1 MTEKETKS
9 TANKKAVFSKEQLI
23 MSNSFAQ
30 YRDLLT
36 VIIQD
41 NEKISKD
48 EAKKRIETFLKRRV
62 K

>member
-1 MTEKETKS
+1 MTEKETKN
-9 TANKKAVFSKEQLI
+9 TTNKEAVFSKEQLI
-23 MSNSFAQ
+23 NSNLFAQ

-36 VIIQD
+36 VVIQD
-41 NEKISKD
+41 NERISKQ

>member
-1 MTEKETKS
+1 MTEKETKN
-9 TANKKAVFSKEQLI
+9 TTNKEAVFSKEQLI
-23 MSNSFAQ
+23 NSNSFTQ

-36 VIIQD
+36 VVIQD
-41 NEKISKD
+41 NERISKQ

>member
-1 MTEKETKS
+1 MTEKETKNA
-9 TANKKAVFSKEQLI
+9 TNKEAVFSKEQLI
-23 MSNSFAQ
+23 NSNSFAQ

-36 VIIQD
+36 VVIQD
-41 NEKISKD
+41 NERISKQ

>member
-23 MSNSFAQ
+23 KSNSFAQ
-30 YRDLLT
+30 YRDLLI
-36 VIIQD
+36 VIIQN

>member
-1 MTEKETKS
+1 MTEKETKNV
-9 TANKKAVFSKEQLI
+9 TNKEAVFSKEQLI
-23 MSNSFAQ
+23 NSNSFAQ

-36 VIIQD
+36 VVIQD
-41 NEKISKD
+41 NERISKQ

>member
-23 MSNSFAQ
+23 MSNTFAQ

-41 NEKISKD
+41 NEKISKE

>member
-9 TANKKAVFSKEQLI
+9 TPNKKDVFSKEQLI
-23 MSNSFAQ
+23 KSNSFAQ

-36 VIIQD
+36 VIIQN

-62 K
+62 N

>member
-1 MTEKETKS
+1 MTEKETKN
-9 TANKKAVFSKEQLI
+9 TTNKEAVFSKEQLI
-23 MSNSFAQ
+23 NSNSFAQ

-36 VIIQD
+36 VVIQD
-41 NEKISKD
+41 NERISKQ

>member
-9 TANKKAVFSKEQLI
+9 TANKKAVLSKEQLI
-23 MSNSFAQ
+23 NSNSFAQ